1 MEQGHLPPPGQAGR
15 SGLSREDIARRLAD
29 WPRRHDRSDINTAHF
44 LAGHSDERPKPP
56 QPQKELTAAA
66 VLVPLVLREPGLTV
80 LLTQRTAHLA
90 NHAGQISFPG
100 GRMEEEDTDAVETAL
115 RETEEEIGL
124 DRRHV
129 ELLGFLDPYVT
140 ITGFVV
146 TPVVGLVTP
155 PFELTLDSFEVAEAF
170 EVPLA
175 FLLDRANHQRH
186 FRTTPQGQ
194 KHYFWAMPFEE
205 RYIWGA
211 TAAMLV
217 NLSEVLEP

>member
-1 MEQGHLPPPGQAGR
+1 MEQGHLSSPGQAGR
-15 SGLSREDIARRLAD
+15 SGLTRDEIVRRLAEG
-29 WPRRHDRSDINTAHF
+29 PRRHDRSDINTAHN
-44 LAGHSDERPKPP
+44 LASHPEERPTGA
-56 QPQKELTAAA
+56 QPHKELTPAS
-66 VLVPLVLREPGLTV
+66 VLVPLVKRESGLAV

-100 GRMEEEDTDAVETAL
+100 GRMEEDDHDAVETAL

-124 DRRHV
+124 DRGHV
-129 ELLGFLDPYVT
+129 DVLGFLDPYVT

-146 TPVVGLVTP
+146 TPVVALVTP

-170 EVPLA
+170 EVPLDF
-175 FLLDRANHQRH
+175 FLDAANHQRH

-194 KHYFWAMPFEE
+194 KRYYWAMPYQD

-211 TAAMLV
+211 TAGMLV
-217 NLSEVLEP
+217 NLSEVLG